1 VKYLIIQI
9 FGNRFKETNY
19 LTARLFQINRTR
31 RTTAQLPV
39 RAIIDGKE
47 HYDRITQN
55 DAKYGIGEGG
65 AVIAE
70 VAHRDGWQQLT
81 GSPLSKALLESICEH
96 IASH

>member
-1 VKYLIIQI
+1 VKHLIIQI
-9 FGNRFKETNY
+9 FGNRFSDANY
-19 LTARLFQINRTR
+19 LTASLFQMNRTR

-47 HYDRITQN
+47 HHDRITQN
-55 DAKYGIGEGG
+55 DAKYGIGEDGS
-65 AVIAE
+65 VIAE
-70 VAHRDGWQQLT
+70 VAHRDGWQQLN